1 MPGNVAE
8 AQLEAP
14 TDHAH
19 TMQCME
25 VWGSLGIV
33 EDAAT
38 MPGLDIWVLA
48 RPHDGAAEG
57 GDLHV
62 CSSCGTGRI
71 SRVILADVSGHGAKV
86 AELGGV
92 LRGLVRRFV
101 NSIDHGVLLTRLN
114 NEFHER
120 ATLGKFATAV
130 LCTYFEPSGVMTI
143 SSAGHPRPLVYS
155 TRSRRW
161 RFFGDG
167 PNDRAAAPEAKSVGG
182 GAARERVGADGEGPA
197 NTPLGVLEDAQ
208 YASVPMRMSPGD
220 VVVFYTDSL
229 VEARTGTTA
238 AGGAILLGEAALLSL
253 AESITREERAASR
266 SGEVDAATLA
276 KRLVHAVERA
286 CENGIDHSGKNVK
299 HGIDDDTT
307 VLVVRINRKV
317 ARQSFF
323 AALAVQLRFVG
334 ICVRALLP
342 RGGPIPWPELSK
354 ANILGKLRP
363 AWQRSLGERVS
374 WNE

>member
-1 MPGNVAE
+1 MPGTVDEAE
-8 AQLEAP
+8 EHATTGP
-14 TDHAH
+14 AH

-33 EDAAT
+33 EDSAT
-38 MPGLDIWVLA
+38 MPGLDIWVLS
-48 RPHDGAAEG
+48 RPHDGAVEG

-114 NEFHER
+114 NEFHAR

-155 TRSRRW
+155 TRTRRW
-161 RFFGDG
+161 RFYGDG
-167 PNDRAAAPEAKSVGG
+167 KNDLPSPAH
-182 GAARERVGADGEGPA
+182 GASKGKGSEPA
-197 NTPLGVLEDAQ
+197 NTPLGVLEDAE
-208 YASVPMRMSPGD
+208 YAVAPLRMSPGD
-220 VVVFYTDSL
+220 VVIFYTDSL

-238 AGGAILLGEAALLSL
+238 QGGAMLLGEAGLLEL
-253 AESITREERAASR
+253 LDSITREERMASR
-266 SGEVDAATLA
+266 TGEVNAATLTR
-276 KRLVHAVERA
+276 RLVEAVENA
-286 CENGIDHSGKNVK
+286 CASAVDHSGKNSK

-307 VLVVRINRKV
+307 VLVVRINRTIAK
-317 ARQSFF
+317 QSFLE
-323 AALAVQLRFVG
+323 ALAVQLRFVG
-334 ICVRALLP
+334 MCVRALLP
-342 RGGPIPWPELSK
+342 GGGPIPWPELSK
-354 ANILGKLRP
+354 ANILGKFRP
-363 AWQRSLGERVS
+363 VWQRSLGERVA

>member
-1 MPGNVAE
+1 MSAMVDEAE
-8 AQLEAP
+8 
-14 TDHAH
+14 DHATRGQAH

-38 MPGLDIWVLA
+38 MPGLDIWVLS

-114 NEFHER
+114 NEFHAR
-120 ATLGKFATAV
+120 ASLGKFATAV
-130 LCTYFEPSGVMTI
+130 LCTFFEPSGVMTI
-143 SSAGHPRPLVYS
+143 SSAGHPRPMVYS
-155 TRSRRW
+155 TRTRRW
-161 RFFGDG
+161 RFYGDG
-167 PNDRAAAPEAKSVGG
+167 KNDLPSPLSERAKGKQSE
-182 GAARERVGADGEGPA
+182 PA
-197 NTPLGVLEDAQ
+197 NTPLGVLEDAK
-208 YASVPMRMSPGD
+208 YASAPLRMSPGD
-220 VVVFYTDSL
+220 VVIFYTDSL

-238 AGGAILLGEAALLSL
+238 QGGAMLLGEAALLEL
-253 AESITREERAASR
+253 VDSITDEERLASR
-266 SGEVDAATLA
+266 TGEVNAATLTR
-276 KRLVHAVERA
+276 RLVEAVESVCERA
-286 CENGIDHSGKNVK
+286 VDHSGKNTK

-317 ARQSFF
+317 AKQTF
-323 AALAVQLRFVG
+323 AQALWAQVRFVG

-342 RGGPIPWPELSK
+342 GGGPVPWPEMSTL
-354 ANILGKLRP
+354 NILGKFAP
-363 AWQRSLGERVS
+363 GWQRKLGDRVA

>member
-1 MPGNVAE
+1 MSGTA
-8 AQLEAP
+8 LEAHDDVH
-14 TDHAH
+14 TDQAH

-38 MPGLDIWVLA
+38 MPGLDIWVLS

-114 NEFHER
+114 NEFHAR

-130 LCTYFEPSGVMTI
+130 LCTFFEPSGVMTI

-155 TRSRRW
+155 TRTRRW

-167 PNDRAAAPEAKSVGG
+167 PNDRAVEGRASAAANAAKPATRST
-182 GAARERVGADGEGPA
+182 RSEGPE
-197 NTPLGVLEDAQ
+197 NTPLGVLEDAA
-208 YASVPMRMSPGD
+208 YASVPLRMSPGD

-238 AGGAILLGEAALLSL
+238 QGGAMLLGEAALLEL
-253 AESITREERAASR
+253 AESITRDERLASR
-266 SGEVDAATLA
+266 TGDVNAGTLA
-276 KRLVHAVERA
+276 RRLVEAVELA
-286 CENGIDHSGKNVK
+286 CANAIDHSGKNTK

-307 VLVVRINRKV
+307 VLVVRVNRKV
-317 ARQSFF
+317 AKQSFIE
-323 AALAVQLRFVG
+323 ALAVQLRFVG
-334 ICVRALLP
+334 MCARALLP
-342 RGGPIPWPELSK
+342 GGGPVPWPEWSK

-363 AWQRSLGERVS
+363 AWQRSLGERVA